1 MLGFGRGNYNDA
13 LMQALAQNGNGAAAY
28 IDTLNEARKVLVE
41 EIDLDAVP
49 DRQGR
54 EDPGR
59 VQSGD
64 ASPSTA

>member
-1 MLGFGRGNYNDA
+1 
-13 LMQALAQNGNGAAAY
+13 MQALAQNGNGAAAY

-41 EIDLDAVP
+41 EASSTLFPIAK
-49 DRQGR
+49 RR

-59 VQSGD
+59 VQSAA